1 MEQEVWKDIRGYE
14 GLYQVSNMGRVKSLS
29 HTILRS
35 NGFPQSF
42 GERILS
48 PRHSNGYR
56 MVTLCSIGEQGNFY
70 VHRLV
75 ADAFIPNP
83 NGYKEVNH
91 KNEDKADNR
100 AENIEW
106 CSRRYNL
113 LYGCR
118 GDKAGHSLGH
128 KTTLID
134 GNGEELVF
142 DRETSAAK
150 FLGVT
155 IQAISQAYRKN
166 QKSKGYKV
174 IIEQNGTK

>member
-1 MEQEVWKDIRGYE
+1 MEQEVWKDIHGYE
-14 GLYQVSNMGRVKSLS
+14 GLYQISNMGRVKSLS
-29 HTILRS
+29 RVILRS

-48 PRHSNGYR
+48 PRNSNGYR
-56 MVTLCSIGEQGNFY
+56 SVSLCCGTKKTFY

-106 CSRRYNL
+106 CSRGYNL

-128 KTTLID
+128 KTILID
-134 GNGEELVF
+134 GSGEELVF
-142 DRETSAAK
+142 DRETFAAK

-174 IIEQNGTK
+174 IIERNGTK

>member
-1 MEQEVWKDIRGYE
+1 MEQEIWKDIHGYE

-29 HTILRS
+29 HVILRS

-48 PRHSNGYR
+48 PRNSNGYR
-56 MVTLCSIGEQGNFY
+56 CVSLCRVTKKTFY

-83 NGYKEVNH
+83 NGYKEINH

-100 AENIEW
+100 VENIEW

-128 KTTLID
+128 KTTLIN
-134 GNGEELVF
+134 GSGEELVF

-174 IIEQNGTK
+174 IIEQDGTK

>member
-1 MEQEVWKDIRGYE
+1 
-14 GLYQVSNMGRVKSLS
+14 
-29 HTILRS
+29 
-35 NGFPQSF
+35 
-42 GERILS
+42 
-48 PRHSNGYR
+48 
-56 MVTLCSIGEQGNFY
+56 
-70 VHRLV
+70 LV

-106 CSRRYNL
+106 CSRGYNL

-128 KTTLID
+128 KTILID
-134 GNGEELVF
+134 GSGEELVF
-142 DRETSAAK
+142 DRETFAAK

-174 IIEQNGTK
+174 IIERNGTK